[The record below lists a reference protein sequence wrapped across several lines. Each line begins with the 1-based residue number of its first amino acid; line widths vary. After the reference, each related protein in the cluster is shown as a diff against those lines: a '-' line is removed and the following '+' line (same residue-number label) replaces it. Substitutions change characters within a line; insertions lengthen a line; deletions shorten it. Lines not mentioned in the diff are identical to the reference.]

1 MAEMAMAEAAN
12 DCFAPAGALMKLD
25 AALALLAERIG
36 PVAGVETVPLAQALD
51 RTLAETLT
59 AERDVPPHDNA
70 AVDGFAVCFADVA
83 ADGETRL
90 PVTGRVA
97 AGHPLGRPARPGE
110 ALRIFT
116 GAPLPEGIDAV
127 VMQEDCR
134 LEGDCVVFGS
144 GLRPGVNTR
153 RRGEDVRAGDVILE
167 EGVRLRPQEIGLAA
181 SVGRAT
187 LDVRTPLRAAVFSTG
202 DEVRDPGNPAPDG
215 CIYDAN
221 RYVIGGLLAGL
232 GCAVTDLGILPDS
245 LPAVRKALEQ
255 AAVDHHLIIT
265 SGGISLGDED
275 HVRAAVEALGRL
287 HLWRLAIKPGRPLAL
302 GQVGGAVFAG
312 LPGNPVAAMVT
323 FLRIVR
329 PVILSLAGR
338 RDRTP
343 RFYKVRAA
351 FAYRKKAGRR
361 EFLRAHL
368 VTDAGGELRAV
379 KYAADGSG
387 ILTSMVAADGLV
399 ELPEW
404 MEAVKDGDVV
414 DFLPFAEVLR

>member
-1 MAEMAMAEAAN
+1 MAETAN
-12 DCFAPAGALMKLD
+12 DCFRPAGELMKLD
-25 AALALLAERIG
+25 AALALLAERIK
-36 PVAGVETVPLAQALD
+36 PVAGMETVPLARALG
-51 RTLAETLT
+51 RTLAESLT

-70 AVDGFAVCFADVA
+70 AVDGFGVCFADVA
-83 ADGETRL
+83 PEGETRL

-97 AGHPLGRPARPGE
+97 AGHPLERSARPGE

-116 GAPLPEGIDAV
+116 GAPLPQGIGAI

-134 LEGDCVVFGS
+134 LEGDCVVFGPGLKS
-144 GLRPGVNTR
+144 GANLR

-167 EGVRLRPQEIGLAA
+167 EGSRLRPQEIGLAA

-187 LDVRTPLRAAVFSTG
+187 LRVRTPLRAAVFSTG
-202 DEVRDPGNPAPDG
+202 DEVRDPGTPAPEG
-215 CIYDAN
+215 CIYDSN

-245 LPAVRKALEQ
+245 LAAVREALRR
-255 AAVDHHLIIT
+255 AAADHHLIIT

-302 GQVGGAVFAG
+302 GQVGDAAFAG

-329 PVILSLAGR
+329 PVILTMAGR
-338 RDRTP
+338 RDTAP
-343 RFYKVRAA
+343 RFYKVRSG
-351 FAYRKKAGRR
+351 FAYRKKVGRR

-368 VTDAGGELRAV
+368 VTDAGGEPRAV
-379 KYAADGSG
+379 KYAGDGSG
-387 ILTSMVAADGLV
+387 ILNSMVAADGLV

-404 MEAVKDGDVV
+404 MEAVKDGDLV
-414 DFLPFAEVLR
+414 DFLPFAEVL

>member
-1 MAEMAMAEAAN
+1 MAETAN
-12 DCFAPAGALMKLD
+12 DCFRPAGELMKLD
-25 AALALLAERIG
+25 AALALLAERIK
-36 PVAGVETVPLAQALD
+36 PVAGTETAPLARALD

-70 AVDGFAVCFADVA
+70 AVDGFAVRFADVA

-97 AGHPLGRPARPGE
+97 AGHPLGRPARPAE

-116 GAPLPEGIDAV
+116 GALVPEGIDTI

-134 LEGDCVVFGS
+134 LEGENVVFGP
-144 GLRPGVNTR
+144 GLRAGVNLR

-167 EGVRLRPQEIGLAA
+167 EGIRLRPQEIGLAA

-187 LDVRTPLRAAVFSTG
+187 LRVRAPLRAAVFSTG
-202 DEVRDPGNPAPDG
+202 DEVRDPGTPVPEG

-232 GCAVTDLGILPDS
+232 GCTVTDLGILPDR
-245 LPAVRKALEQ
+245 LPVIRQALER
-255 AAVDHHLIIT
+255 AAADHHLIIT
-265 SGGISLGDED
+265 SGGISVGDED
-275 HVRAAVEALGRL
+275 HVRAAVEALGHL

-329 PVILSLAGR
+329 PVILTLAGR
-338 RDRTP
+338 RETQP
-343 RFYKVRAA
+343 RCYKVRAA

-368 VTDAGGELRAV
+368 VTDAGGEPRAV

-387 ILTSMVAADGLV
+387 VLTSMVAADGLV

-404 MEAVKDGDVV
+404 MEAVKDGDVI
-414 DFLPFAEVLR
+414 DFLPFAEVL

>member
-1 MAEMAMAEAAN
+1 MTTAAN
-12 DCFAPAGALMKLD
+12 DCFTPAGELMKLD
-25 AALALLAERIG
+25 AALALLAQRIK
-36 PVAGVETVPLAQALD
+36 PVTGVETVPLARALE
-51 RTLAETLT
+51 RTLAETLK

-70 AVDGFAVCFADVA
+70 AVDGFAVRFADVA

-97 AGHPLGRPARPGE
+97 AGHPLERPARPGE

-116 GAPLPEGIDAV
+116 GAPVPEGIDTI
-127 VMQEDCR
+127 VMQENCR
-134 LEGDCVVFGS
+134 LEGETVVFGP
-144 GLRPGVNTR
+144 GLRAGVNTR
-153 RRGEDVRAGDVILE
+153 RRGEDVRAGDIILE

-187 LDVRTPLRAAVFSTG
+187 LAVRTPLRAAVFSTG
-202 DEVRDPGNPAPDG
+202 DEVRDPGSPAPDG

-221 RYVIGGLLAGL
+221 RYVIGALLAGL

-245 LPAVRKALEQ
+245 LSAVREALGR
-255 AAVDHHLIIT
+255 AAADHHLIVT

-275 HVRAAVEALGRL
+275 HVRAAVESLGRL

-302 GQVGGAVFAG
+302 GQVGAATFAG

-329 PVILSLAGR
+329 PVVLALAGR
-338 RDRTP
+338 RDTDP
-343 RFYKVRAA
+343 RFYKVRTA
-351 FAYRKKAGRR
+351 FAYRKKTGRR

-368 VTDAGGELRAV
+368 VTDAGGEPRAV

-404 MEAVKDGDVV
+404 VEAVKDGDVI
-414 DFLPFAEVLR
+414 DFLPFTEVLS

>member
-1 MAEMAMAEAAN
+1 MAETGN
-12 DCFAPAGALMKLD
+12 DCFAPGGESMTLD
-25 AALALLAERIG
+25 AALALLAERIR
-36 PVAGVETVPLAQALD
+36 PVAGVETVPLARALD

-70 AVDGFAVCFADVA
+70 AVDGFAVRFEDIA
-83 ADGETRL
+83 AAGETRL

-97 AGHPLGRPARPGE
+97 AGHPLDRPARSGE

-116 GAPLPEGIDAV
+116 GAQLPEGIDTV
-127 VMQEDCR
+127 VMQENCR
-134 LEGDCVVFGS
+134 LEDMCVVFGP
-144 GLRPGVNTR
+144 GLRRGANSR

-167 EGVRLRPQEIGLAA
+167 DGIRLRPQEIGLAA
-181 SVGRAT
+181 SVGKAT
-187 LDVRTPLRAAVFSTG
+187 LSVRQPLRAAVFSTG
-202 DEVRDPGNPAPDG
+202 DEVRDPGGPAPAG

-221 RYVIGGLLAGL
+221 RYVIATLLGGL
-232 GCAVTDLGILPDS
+232 GCAVTDLGILPDR
-245 LPAVRKALEQ
+245 LPAIREALER
-255 AAVDHHLIIT
+255 AAADHHVIVT

-275 HVRAAVEALGRL
+275 HVRAAVESLGRL

-329 PVILSLAGR
+329 PVILRLGGR
-338 RDRTP
+338 SAFAP
-343 RFYKVRAA
+343 RFYKVRTA
-351 FAYRKKAGRR
+351 FAYSKKAGRR
-361 EFLRAHL
+361 EWLRAHL
-368 VTDAGGELRAV
+368 LTDAGGELRAV

-387 ILTSMVAADGLV
+387 ILHSMVAADGLV

-404 MEAVKDGDVV
+404 VEAVKEGDRV
-414 DFLPFAEVLR
+414 DFLPFSEVFR